1 MYEISNFCSLFPA
14 QHFLKLSFWNDF
26 FEDVFLIHLWLCG
39 SSLLLVG
46 SLQLQRAGAALWCG
60 SGFSLQGL
68 PLLWSSGSVVGR
80 TGSVAPWNVG
90 SSWSGDQTHVPCIG
104 RTPNHWTTR
113 EVVEYF
119 LIYRGVAKIQS
130 SHVPFS
136 QAPTFCC
143 VMNLPK
149 PRN

>member
-68 PLLWSSGSVVGR
+68 PLLWSSGSVVGAQAQLPR
-80 TGSVAPWNVG
+80 GMLDLPGAGTKPMCLALVGPLTTGPPGKSWN
-90 SSWSGDQTHVPCIG
+90 I
-104 RTPNHWTTR
+104 
-113 EVVEYF
+113 F
-119 LIYRGVAKIQS
+119 
-130 SHVPFS
+130 
-136 QAPTFCC
+136 
-143 VMNLPK
+143 
-149 PRN
+149 